1 MKKPPFSINQLQQ
14 NARLRR
20 SLAQNPPSA
29 VSKAVSEQ
37 NLQDIPPEKL
47 SAEDK
52 AEYERIQKAIESA
65 KQRLEVLEKGR
76 PANYKARNYRYVLDT
91 EVPFEELFAGPISG
105 QTPLLYEN
113 SFTVKKDTKFYT
125 SYLECSTYA
134 IGTPLEGSTQLSL
147 AIRPYLRP
155 EYLQFEWAV
164 RDTGSDRAWQSDFL
178 PMGILKTNRINS
190 LDLASPTVL
199 SGGSEVFIQLQ
210 ISRMRVPFSFNY
222 NLFESINKFIIQ
234 FSFAGYEVSEK

>member
-1 MKKPPFSINQLQQ
+1 MKKPPFSINQLQK

-20 SLAQNPPSA
+20 SLVQNPPSA

-37 NLQDIPPEKL
+37 NLQDLPPEKL

-76 PANYKARNYRYVLDT
+76 PANYKAHNYRYVLDF
-91 EVPFEELFAGPISG
+91 EIPFEELDIFSDPS
-105 QTPLLYEN
+105 QTAILYEN
-113 SFTVKKDTKFYT
+113 SFTVKKDSKFYA

-134 IGTPLEGSTQLSL
+134 VGTPLVGATQLTL
-147 AIRPYLRP
+147 ALRPYIRPWYLK
-155 EYLQFEWAV
+155 FEWAI

-178 PMGILKTNRINS
+178 PMGLLKTNRINS
-190 LDLASPTVL
+190 LDLAQPTVV
-199 SGGSEVFIQLQ
+199 SGGSEVFVQLR
-210 ISRMRVPFSFNY
+210 INRMSTPIGAEF
-222 NLFESINKFIIQ
+222 NLFDTINKFIVQI
-234 FSFAGYEVSEK
+234 SLAGYEVLEK